1 MAFMKVT
8 REGVLSSE
16 SAVSIKE
23 SGAYVGKFEMVM
35 IEAYPSGAQCL
46 KFDFKT
52 ADDRKASFKIF
63 FMDKAGNETFG
74 AKSIQALAY
83 LLKCGTEFDF
93 VEKMVDCWDSTSSS
107 MKPKLCKV
115 FDCFLNREIGIIV
128 QKELTH
134 SDKNPNGYENLNFLS
149 FFDPMT
155 NMTASELVGKK
166 TAPEVYKKRM
176 AFLEQNPVK
185 DSRKNQNQGS
195 VPAPPAARGSQQADD
210 LDDDIPF

>member
-8 REGVLSSE
+8 KEGVLSSE
-16 SAVSIKE
+16 SSVSIKE

-35 IEAYPSGAQCL
+35 IEAYQSGAQCL

-63 FMDKAGNETFG
+63 FMDKSGNETFG
-74 AKSIQALAY
+74 VKSIQALAY
-83 LLKCGTEFDF
+83 LLKTGQEFDF
-93 VEKMVDCWDSTSSS
+93 VEKMVDCWDSTSKS

-115 FDCFLNREIGIIV
+115 FDCFLNREIGIIL
-128 QKELTH
+128 QEELSTHEGKEYSNLLFLT
-134 SDKNPNGYENLNFLS
+134 
-149 FFDPMT
+149 FFDPTT

-166 TAPEVYKKRM
+166 TAPEVYKNRM
-176 AFLEQNPVK
+176 AFLAQNPVK
-185 DSRKNQNQGS
+185 DSRKNQNQSS